1 MTKKTWQIAFAGEG
15 GQGIILSGILLGE
28 CAATREGKNAT
39 QTQEYGTFAR
49 GGFCKAEVVISE
61 EPISYPYATEPD
73 VLVVFTEEALT
84 RFKNKLRPDTLV
96 VYDKTFFQLDETD
109 VIGIEMTRLAND
121 MGNIAAANLIGLGFV
136 LERTKVIK
144 QNTFIDTLE
153 SRFSGKV
160 LDLNKEAFQKG
171 VELAAQM

>member
-1 MTKKTWQIAFAGEG
+1 
-15 GQGIILSGILLGE
+15 
-28 CAATREGKNAT
+28 
-39 QTQEYGTFAR
+39 
-49 GGFCKAEVVISE
+49 VVISE

-73 VLVVFTEEALT
+73 VLVVFTEEALG

-96 VYDKTFFQLDETD
+96 VYDKTFFELDETD
-109 VIGIEMTRLAND
+109 VTGIEMTRLAND

-144 QNTFIDTLE
+144 QSTWCTYAGADLTGL
-153 SRFSGKV
+153 SRLQYPPNIRILKVPCSGRVNPQFVIK
-160 LDLNKEAFQKG
+160 AFQKG